1 MRQLIFAILLFCNAY
16 WSISQTYDWEDPNI
30 VGINKEDYHTT
41 LMLPSSKRM
50 HKEIKFLDGYWK
62 FHWSPNPTCRP
73 EYFYKENYDFS
84 DWEEIIVPGNWQ
96 LQGYGI
102 PIYTNWTY
110 PFLKDQPKVT
120 GEPPRNFFSY
130 SNRNPVGS
138 YIKKITLPFIEN
150 DKRYFIHFGGVKSAM
165 YIWVNG
171 EKVGYSENSMSPA
184 EFDITKYIRSG
195 ENTLAVEVLRWS
207 DGSYLEDQDMW
218 RFSGIFRSV
227 ELWTRPQLHI
237 KDYKITTVL
246 SDNYQNATIGLDI
259 WIRNMSDS
267 DIERCKLNINLTG
280 KNKEGKNVNLE
291 LEEVI
296 SNIPAG
302 AIKKISLKGNLQNP
316 LLWTAETPNLYN
328 CTLSLIKDNS
338 MLECLNNHV
347 GIRSVEVLGE
357 VFKIN
362 GKHVK
367 LKGVNRHEHH
377 PRTGRYV
384 DSLTLMKDLILMKQ
398 ANINMIRTSHYPN
411 DPLFY
416 ELCDRLGFY
425 VMDEANQESHGYGLG
440 NTEIGD
446 NPLWNKSHIDR
457 ALSLVKR
464 DINHPCI
471 IAWSLG
477 NEGGAG
483 CNMIAMK
490 DTILSLDS
498 TRVIYCDT
506 QKEISQIYDEGYP
519 SPETLRKIG
528 KQITDKP
535 VFMREYAHAMGNS
548 VGNLKEFWDIIYS
561 DSSII
566 GGAIWDW
573 VDQSIA
579 KKRIPTVQKY
589 DHSPSDL
596 FLREDEFWA
605 IGGDFGDMPNDG
617 SFCVNGLIGADRIP
631 HPHYY
636 EVQKVYQDLDFI
648 LLDSVNK
655 TVQISS
661 KNPFINPA
669 DYEYRYNILEEGYII
684 KDATLMCDDK
694 NQIQIGNR
702 IQFKPEKEYYLSV
715 YAQLRKATTWAK
727 QGFVIAKEQF
737 LLKTSSIILNTKE
750 IKGSLLQK
758 DSLNLTVLTGE
769 NFEIQFDNNS
779 GALSQVTYNGI
790 KLLKDKIEPYFWK
803 PANENQRRNGYN
815 QRLGLWKDAMNH
827 QKVHI
832 LKKDIKSNNFSI
844 TYQKYLTKAD
854 ITVNINYTVNS
865 AGKIKVRLDY
875 LPKTSKQYPL
885 IPKIGINF
893 RIDSIFNNI
902 TWYGRGPQ
910 ENYPDRK
917 TGSFLGIYSKRLH
930 DFITPYVVPQ
940 DNSNR
945 SDVRWCSF
953 LDEYGRGIKVSS
965 TQSFYFRAWP
975 YNESDLE
982 TISHN
987 YKLPIRDYI
996 NINIDSLI
1004 HGVGGN
1010 DSWGAKT
1017 LDAYSIDANIPYQ
1030 FTITIEPLFNI

>member
-1 MRQLIFAILLFCNAY
+1 MKKSIFAVLLFCNAN
-16 WSISQTYDWEDPNI
+16 WSVSQTYDWENPNI
-30 VGINKEDYHTT
+30 IGENKEDYHTT
-41 LMLPSSKRM
+41 LMLSSSKRT
-50 HKEIKFLDGYWK
+50 HKEIKYLDGYWK
-62 FHWSPNPTCRP
+62 FHWSPDPTCRP
-73 EYFYKENYDFS
+73 EQFYKENYDSS
-84 DWEEIIVPGNWQ
+84 DWKEITVPGNWQ

-120 GEPPRNFFSY
+120 GEPPKNYFSY
-130 SNRNPVGS
+130 TNRNPVGS
-138 YIKKITLPFIEN
+138 YIKKITLPFIEKG
-150 DKRYFIHFGGVKSAM
+150 KRYFIHFGGVKSAM

-184 EFDITKYIRSG
+184 EFDITKFLHAG

-237 KDYKITTVL
+237 KDYKITTAL
-246 SDNYQNATIGLDI
+246 SDNYQNATIGIDT

-267 DIERCKLNINLTG
+267 DIKKCKLNINLTG
-280 KNKEGKNVNLE
+280 KDQEGKKVNIK
-291 LEEVI
+291 LEEEI
-296 SNIPAG
+296 RNIPAG
-302 AIKKISLKGNLQNP
+302 AIKKISLTGKLQNP
-316 LLWTAETPNLYN
+316 LLWTAETPNLYD
-328 CTLSLIKDNS
+328 CTLSLVKDNS
-338 MLECLNNHV
+338 MIECLDNHI
-347 GIRSVEVLGE
+347 GIRSIEVSGE
-357 VFKIN
+357 IFKIN

-384 DSLTLMKDLILMKQ
+384 DSLTLIKDLTLMKQ

-416 ELCDRLGFY
+416 ELCDRIGFY

-446 NPLWNKSHIDR
+446 NPLWKKSHVDR

-483 CNMIAMK
+483 RNMVAMK

-498 TRVIYCDT
+498 TRIIYCDT

-519 SPETLRKIG
+519 APETLRKIG
-528 KQITDKP
+528 QQITDKP

-579 KKRIPTVQKY
+579 KKRVQTTQKY

-596 FLREDEFWA
+596 PLRDDEFWA
-605 IGGDFGDMPNDG
+605 IGGDFGDTPNDG

-636 EVQKVYQDLDFI
+636 EVQKVYQDLDFS
-648 LLDSVNK
+648 LLDSVKNI
-655 TVQISS
+655 VQVSS

-669 DYEYRYNILEEGYII
+669 DYKYKYEILEEGNII
-684 KDATLMCDDK
+684 HEATLECNEK
-694 NQIQIGNR
+694 NQIKIGNI
-702 IQFKPEKEYYLSV
+702 IQFRPDKEYSLSV
-715 YAQLRKATTWAK
+715 YAQLRKATLWAE
-727 QGFVIAKEQF
+727 QGFVTAKEQF
-737 LLKTSSIILNTKE
+737 LLHVRQKGLNSKE
-750 IKGSLLQK
+750 AQGLLLQK
-758 DSLNLTVLTGE
+758 DSLHLTVLTGE
-769 NFEIQFDNNS
+769 NFEIQLDNHS
-779 GALSQVTYNGI
+779 GALLQITYNGAKI
-790 KLLKDKIEPYFWK
+790 LKDKIEPYFWK

-815 QRLGLWKDAMNH
+815 QRLGVWKDAMSH

-832 LKKDIKSNNFSI
+832 LKKYIKPDCFSI

-854 ITVNINYTVNS
+854 VTININYTVNCT
-865 AGKIKVRLDY
+865 GQIKVRLDY
-875 LPKTSKQYPL
+875 LPKTGKQYPL
-885 IPKIGINF
+885 IPKIGMHF
-893 RIDSIFNNI
+893 RTDSVFNNI
-902 TWYGRGPQ
+902 VWYGRGPQ

-917 TGSFLGIYSKRLH
+917 TGSLLGIYSKQLH

-953 LDEYGRGIKVSS
+953 LDKSGKGIKVSS
-965 TQSFYFRAWP
+965 AQPFCFRAWP
-975 YNESDLE
+975 YSENDLE
-982 TISHN
+982 TTAHN
-987 YKLPIRDYI
+987 YQLPTRDYI
-996 NINIDSLI
+996 NINIDSRI

-1017 LDAYSIDANIPYQ
+1017 LDAYSINANTPYQ
-1030 FTITIEPLFNI
+1030 FTISIEPQQ